1 MPHPIPTSNTLDL
14 MSAPPGLRIEREEAS
29 STHTLRLSGELDLT
43 SAGLLETSI
52 AESCADGARQVV
64 LDMSD
69 LRFMDSTGLRSLL
82 VSQEVCTVNDC
93 SFTIGSLTPQV
104 ERLLELSGMDH
115 RLRGT

>member
-1 MPHPIPTSNTLDL
+1 
-14 MSAPPGLRIEREEAS
+14 MSAPTPGLKIKREQAS
-29 STHTLRLSGELDLT
+29 STHTLRLSGELDLM

-93 SFTIGSLTPQV
+93 AFAIGSLTPQV
-104 ERLLELSGMDH
+104 KRLLQLSGMEE
-115 RLRGT
+115 RLSTDQR

>member
-1 MPHPIPTSNTLDL
+1 MDES
-14 MSAPPGLRIEREEAS
+14 MSGATPGLRIKREEAS

-52 AESCADGARQVV
+52 AESCADGARKIV

-69 LRFMDSTGLRSLL
+69 LSFMDSTGLRSLL

-93 SFTIGSLTPQV
+93 SFTISSLTAQV
-104 ERLLELSGMDH
+104 QRLLELSGMEK
-115 RLRGT
+115 RLRGDSA

>member
-1 MPHPIPTSNTLDL
+1 
-14 MSAPPGLRIEREEAS
+14 MSAQPGLVIHSDRDS

-52 AESCADGARQVV
+52 AEICADGAREVV
-64 LDMSD
+64 LDMSE

-93 SFTIGSLTPQV
+93 SFSIGSLTPQV
-104 ERLLELSGMDH
+104 ARLLELSGMED
-115 RLRGT
+115 RLRGSEQEH

>member
-1 MPHPIPTSNTLDL
+1 MDIMSVPT
-14 MSAPPGLRIEREEAS
+14 PGLQIKREDAS

-52 AESCADGARQVV
+52 AESCADGARRVV
-64 LDMSD
+64 IDMSE

-93 SFTIGSLTPQV
+93 DFSISSLTPQV
-104 ERLLELSGMDH
+104 KRLLELSGMEQ
-115 RLRGT
+115 RLRGEEG